1 VSENIGYA
9 TLSVIPSAL
18 GFGSALS
25 KGIAPE
31 MAAAGASGG
40 AGLLGA
46 IKKALP
52 VAAVMAAVGTLAA
65 IGNTFHDM
73 EATIRVGTGAT
84 GAALDALV
92 ASAKNVGKGTAAS
105 FEDVGKTVT
114 ALNVRLGLTGPVL
127 ETLSKQFL
135 AAGRITK
142 QALDLNTITGSF
154 NAFGISSADMSGAL
168 DQLFQI
174 SQATGMG
181 INELAAAATKGAPAF
196 RQFGLSFGDSAALV
210 GVLDKAGINSGKTIM
225 ALTIGLTK
233 FAKEGKAPGPALRET
248 VKSIEAFT
256 KSGEDA
262 KAIALAAG
270 IFGTRGAAQFVA
282 AVKSGKVNLDDMMKS
297 SGASG
302 DSIMAAADAVSGLS
316 GKWSKFMNN
325 VLVAVEPIATR
336 VFNALN
342 NGMKF
347 LLDVGLPAMQAFG
360 AAVSDKVGPA
370 LSAVGSFITGTALP
384 AIQGFIQ
391 GFKDGT
397 GAGGGFKD
405 FLVLLYNDA
414 VKPIGDFLTNTAIPA
429 IKDFVK
435 GFQDGTGPGG
445 EFKGI
450 LKDIYD
456 NGIVPL
462 ATFITGTALPAL
474 KSIETWITGT
484 GGTSMGSLKQWFDD
498 NAKALGAVAIVIT
511 TVLLPVFADMAV
523 KAVASAVTQV
533 GAWVSTQ
540 VAAVTSATAQFAAH
554 YTVVAGWIASAASAV
569 ASGATT
575 VAIWA
580 MIKWEAISSAA
591 AQVAAWVSTRVAA
604 IPSALITTGAL
615 MGIAGWWVSS
625 AVAAVASGVSTA
637 ATWVA
642 MEARSIAGAAIAV
655 GSLIAV
661 GAGWVTS
668 AVIATASGIAMAAAW
683 VVGLGPIAWII
694 AAVVAI
700 GAALV
705 LAYQKVDWFRTAVD
719 ATWTWIKM
727 AASAVGDW
735 FTVTIPAWWQSV
747 LDSTVRIWGNVTG
760 FFAGMWAS
768 ITGFFSTA
776 WAFIQTV
783 FGWSPLGLITSNWD
797 SIVGFFS
804 GLPDRIGSAVSGMW
818 DGIKD
823 SLKTVLNWVISKWN
837 DTIGSLHFNIP
848 DWVPGI
854 GGKGFDFPK
863 IPALAQG
870 GIVPATPGGRLVRVA
885 EAGIPEAVIPL
896 DGRHSVPGVGGAQI
910 IQNVYPTPGLSEQQV
925 GAYAASQL
933 AWAMRGQLA

>member
-18 GFGSALS
+18 GFGAALS

-31 MAAAGASGG
+31 MAVAGAAGG

-65 IGNTFHDM
+65 IGNTFHDLTS
-73 EATIRVGTGAT
+73 TIRVGTGAT
-84 GAALDALV
+84 GEALDALV
-92 ASAKNVGKGTAAS
+92 ASAKRVGQGTAAS
-105 FEDVGKTVT
+105 FDDVGKTVT

-142 QALDLNTITGSF
+142 QSLDLNTITGSF
-154 NAFGISSADMSGAL
+154 NAFGITSENMSGAL

-181 INELAAAATKGAPAF
+181 INDLAAAATKGAPAF
-196 RQFGLSFGDSAALV
+196 RQFGLSFADSAALV

-282 AVKSGKVNLDDMMKS
+282 AVKSGKVNLDDMMKA

-325 VLVAVEPIATR
+325 VLVMAEPIATR

-342 NGMKF
+342 SGMKF
-347 LLDVGLPAMQAFG
+347 MIDTGLPGMQAFG

-370 LSAVGSFITGTALP
+370 LAAFGVFVTGTLIPGVQALV
-384 AIQGFIQ
+384 AAFQ
-391 GFKDGT
+391 
-397 GAGGGFKD
+397 AGGSDITSSGFAG
-405 FLVLLYNDA
+405 VMER
-414 VKPIGDFLTNTAIPA
+414 IGLAARKVSDWVVDTGIPA
-429 IKDFVK
+429 LGKIASWITD
-435 GFQDGTGPGG
+435 TGIPALSS
-445 EFKGI
+445 FKGWI
-450 LKDIYD
+450 ED
-456 NGIVPL
+456 N
-462 ATFITGTALPAL
+462 T
-474 KSIETWITGT
+474 
-484 GGTSMGSLKQWFDD
+484 
-498 NAKALGAVAIVIT
+498 KALGAVAIVIT

-523 KAVASAVTQV
+523 KAVASGITQV
-533 GAWVSTQ
+533 TAWVSTQ
-540 VAAVTSATAQFAAH
+540 VAAATSATAQFAAH
-554 YTVVAGWIASAASAV
+554 YTVVAGWIASAASAI

-591 AQVAAWVSTRVAA
+591 AQVAAWVSTRGPA
-604 IPSALITTGAL
+604 ITSALITTGAL

-625 AVAAVASGVSTA
+625 AASAVAAGVSTA

-642 MEARSIAGAAIAV
+642 MQARSIAGAAIAV

-705 LAYQKVDWFRTAVD
+705 LAYQKVDWFKTAVD
-719 ATWTWIKM
+719 AVWTWIKM

-747 LDSTVRIWGNVTG
+747 LNSTVSIWGNVTG
-760 FFAGMWAS
+760 FFAGMWAN
-768 ITGFFSTA
+768 ILGFFSTA
-776 WAFIQTV
+776 WDFIKTV
-783 FGWSPLGLITSNWD
+783 FGWTPLGLIVSNWD
-797 SIVGFFS
+797 AIVGFFS

-818 DGIKD
+818 DGIKNG
-823 SLKTVLNWVISKWN
+823 LRTVLNWVIDKWN
-837 DTIGSLHFNIP
+837 STIGSLHFDIP
-848 DWVPGI
+848 SWVPGI

-863 IPALAQG
+863 MTPIDSLAQG

-885 EAGIPEAVIPL
+885 EAGRDEAIMPL
-896 DGRHSVPGVGGAQI
+896 PRNGMGAAGVGGAPQV
-910 IQNVYPTPGLSEQQV
+910 NVYPSVGLSEQQV
-925 GAYAASQL
+925 GIFAAHEL
-933 AWAMRGQLA
+933 AWAMRGQMA